1 MRAGNARSKAAA
13 QLAAGSDRRPTP
25 AELTGEQRIRRERTL
40 LLAIVLSAFG
50 PFVTGYAVI
59 VSDSTTQ
66 MADFVRRTI
75 ELAAMIVSWAV
86 FRFLARSAGAG
97 AVAGDRRYALRRLAN
112 GSVAGAMGASS
123 LTIAILALSRVG
135 AYTAGGNVYPGLT
148 VALLGLGVNSA
159 FQLRYAAMTRERYD
173 SIIAAQRRLYLGK
186 SAVDLCVVLALAA
199 VAVAPG
205 HPATAAIDLF
215 GSLCVALYL
224 AWSAV
229 AAMRRRR
236 PVSGVCRTSL
246 RN

>member
-1 MRAGNARSKAAA
+1 MTAGGGRSKAATR
-13 QLAAGSDRRPTP
+13 LVTGSDRRPRSP
-25 AELTGEQRIRRERTL
+25 ELTGEQRFRRERTL
-40 LLAIVLSAFG
+40 LLAVVLSAFG

-59 VSDSTTQ
+59 VSESATQ

-75 ELAAMIVSWAV
+75 ELGAMIVSWAV
-86 FRFLARSAGAG
+86 FRFLARSVSAG
-97 AVAGDRRYALRRLAN
+97 AVPGIRRHALRRLAN
-112 GSVAGAMGASS
+112 GSVAAAMGASS
-123 LTIAILALSRVG
+123 LTIAVLALSRGG

-186 SAVDLCVVLALAA
+186 SAVDLCVAVALGA

-215 GSLCVALYL
+215 GSLSVALYL

-229 AAMRRRR
+229 AAIRKPDARSEA
-236 PVSGVCRTSL
+236 PSAHSV
-246 RN
+246 